1 MHELLEFNATL
12 FLFKCDKQLASFVV
26 QRRHAIASW
35 IKSVRNSK
43 FYSSHE
49 ASVSRTRDYSFV
61 RSTPY
66 LLFLFARVQGL
77 GHAILNS

>member
-1 MHELLEFNATL
+1 MLRCFYLSVTNSLQAL
-12 FLFKCDKQLASFVV
+12 VV

-66 LLFLFARVQGL
+66 LLFLFAGVQGL